1 MYIAHTISMV
11 LSALTFAS
19 NKTSQLLLARQITVI
34 QVTNGQKQELRINSN
49 RTNEKKPTQSN
60 DRTEQSNSILF
71 RSECETNGHVLR
83 RRAWFSMFFAA
94 LPLLWRLTEKHASA
108 YVCRRNRRGLSEFSV
123 DIGTQWMKRV
133 FYSNFWL
140 PLNSNI
146 KWKSSLIWA
155 TKQEKSTPFNRRFL
169 WLWKFL
175 MNKNTVRFGFQH
187 ISSQAFVH
195 IKFVCFV

>member
-1 MYIAHTISMV
+1 MDKNKNWESTQTVRTRRSQHNRMTE
-11 LSALTFAS
+11 LSRVIRFSFEANVRRTGTFSAEE
-19 NKTSQLLLARQITVI
+19 R
-34 QVTNGQKQELRINSN
+34 
-49 RTNEKKPTQSN
+49 
-60 DRTEQSNSILF
+60 DF
-71 RSECETNGHVLR
+71 RC
-83 RRAWFSMFFAA
+83 F

-123 DIGTQWMKRV
+123 DIEWSV
-133 FYSNFWL
+133 FFT

-155 TKQEKSTPFNRRFL
+155 TKQEKSTPLNRRFL

-187 ISSQAFVH
+187 ISSPAFVH